1 MEIQKRSTRLGAA
14 LVLFAVILRFGGGL
28 TAASAHSLRRW
39 EGENTDFCRWGAGG
53 VSAITAT
60 LPQPEPPV
68 PQPVAGLTFDKK
80 DLAPIRMR
88 YITGS
93 DYRPDLEALIKSRLS
108 WDLDDGAPAVLI
120 LHSHG
125 SEAFQ
130 KQPGQDYQEL
140 VNTRTTNT
148 EYNMIAVG
156 DHIAK
161 LLEEAGI
168 RVIHD
173 RTMHDIPSYNDAYT
187 NARAAVESYLA
198 QYPSIQLVLDLH
210 RDSATNA
217 DGSLYATG
225 VTVDG
230 EKIAQLML
238 VMGTDGSGQAH
249 PHWEENLSVAL
260 KLLAVLEQQAPG
272 ITRDTSLRASRY
284 NQDLHPAMLLVEVG
298 SSGNTLAQ
306 AKAAAEFLATAIIQL
321 KDGANLDT

>member
-1 MEIQKRSTRLGAA
+1 MKIQKRSTRLGAA
-14 LVLFAVILRFGGGL
+14 LVLFAVILRLGGGI
-28 TAASAHSLRRW
+28 TEASAHTLKRW
-39 EGENTDFCRWGAGG
+39 EGEHTVFCRWGAGG
-53 VSAITAT
+53 VSAVAAT
-60 LPQPEPPV
+60 LPQPEPTPPV
-68 PQPVAGLTFDKK
+68 PPALMFDGA
-80 DLAPIRMR
+80 DLDAIRMR
-88 YITGS
+88 YATGS
-93 DYRPDLEALIKSRLS
+93 SYRPDLETLLTSRLA

-140 VNTRTTNT
+140 VNTRTTDT
-148 EYNMIAVG
+148 DYNMIAVG
-156 DHIAK
+156 DHLTK

-187 NARAAVESYLA
+187 NARASAEKYLA
-198 QYPSIQLVLDLH
+198 QYPSIRLVLDLH

-225 VTVDG
+225 VKVDG
-230 EKIAQLML
+230 ETIAQLML
-238 VMGTDGSGQAH
+238 VMGSDAAYPH

-260 KLLAVLEQQAPG
+260 KILAMLERQVPG
-272 ITRDTSLRASRY
+272 ISRPTSLRASRY

-306 AKAAAEFLATAIIQL
+306 AQAAVDYLAKAIIGL

>member
-14 LVLFAVILRFGGGL
+14 LVIFAVILRLGGGI
-28 TAASAHSLRRW
+28 TTASAHSLRRW
-39 EGENTDFCRWGAGG
+39 ERELGDFCRWGAGG
-53 VSAITAT
+53 VPAAAET
-60 LPQPEPPV
+60 LPQPELPEPEPGV
-68 PQPVAGLTFDKK
+68 TLSKDDLTRFQ
-80 DLAPIRMR
+80 IR
-88 YITGS
+88 YATGNS
-93 DYRPDLEALIKSRLS
+93 YRPDLEALLTSRLD
-108 WDLDDGAPAVLI
+108 WKLDDGAPAVLI

-140 VNTRTTNT
+140 VNTRTTDT
-148 EYNMIAVG
+148 DYNMIAVG
-156 DHIAK
+156 DHLAK
-161 LLEEAGI
+161 LLENAGI

-187 NARAAVESYLA
+187 NARASAEDYLA
-198 QYPSIQLVLDLH
+198 QYPSIRLVLDLH

-225 VTVDG
+225 VQVEG
-230 EKIAQLML
+230 ETIAQLML
-238 VMGTDGSGQAH
+238 VMGSDAAYPH

-260 KLLAVLEQQAPG
+260 KILAMLERQVPG
-272 ITRDTSLRASRY
+272 ISRPASLRASRY

-306 AKAAAEFLATAIIQL
+306 AMAAVDYLANAIINL
-321 KDGANLDT
+321 KNGANLDT

>member
-1 MEIQKRSTRLGAA
+1 MDMKKRSTRLGAA
-14 LVLFAVILRFGGGL
+14 LVLFAVILRLGGGL
-28 TAASAHSLRRW
+28 TTASAHSLRQW
-39 EGENTDFCRWGAGG
+39 DGELAGFCRWGAGG
-53 VSAITAT
+53 VSARTVT
-60 LPQPEPPV
+60 V
-68 PQPVAGLTFDKK
+68 PQPTQPVQAGITFRREDLDK
-80 DLAPIRMR
+80 IRMR

-93 DYRPDLEALIKSRLS
+93 SYRPDLEALLLSRLF
-108 WDLDDGAPAVLI
+108 WDLDDGMPAVLI

-140 VNTRTTNT
+140 VNTRTHNT
-148 EYNMIAVG
+148 DYNMIAVG
-156 DHIAK
+156 EYLAG

-173 RTMHDIPSYNDAYT
+173 RTMHDVPSYNDAYT
-187 NARAAVESYLA
+187 QARASVKDYLE
-198 QYPSIQLVLDLH
+198 QYPEIRLVLDLH

-230 EKIAQLML
+230 ETIGQLML

-249 PHWEENLSVAL
+249 PRWEENLSVAL
-260 KLLAVLEQQAPG
+260 KLLAVLERQVPG
-272 ITRDTSLRASRY
+272 ITRTTSLRASRY

-306 AKAAAEFLATAIIQL
+306 AKAAAKRLADAIIAV
-321 KDGANLDT
+321 KNGANLDT

>member
-14 LVLFAVILRFGGGL
+14 LVIFAVILRLGGGI
-28 TAASAHSLRRW
+28 TTASAHSLRRW
-39 EGENTDFCRWGAGG
+39 EREMGDFCRWGAGG
-53 VSAITAT
+53 VPAAAET
-60 LPQPEPPV
+60 LPQPELPEPESGV
-68 PQPVAGLTFDKK
+68 TLSKD
-80 DLAPIRMR
+80 DLARFQIR
-88 YITGS
+88 YATGS
-93 DYRPDLEALIKSRLS
+93 SYRPDLEALLTSRLD
-108 WDLDDGAPAVLI
+108 WKLDDGAPAVLI

-140 VNTRTTNT
+140 VNTRTTDT
-148 EYNMIAVG
+148 DYNMIAVG
-156 DHIAK
+156 DHLAK
-161 LLEEAGI
+161 LLENAGI

-187 NARAAVESYLA
+187 NARASAEDYLA
-198 QYPSIQLVLDLH
+198 QYPSIRLVLDLH

-225 VTVDG
+225 VQVEG
-230 EKIAQLML
+230 ETIAQLML
-238 VMGTDGSGQAH
+238 VMGSDAAYPH

-260 KLLAVLEQQAPG
+260 KILAMLERQVPG
-272 ITRDTSLRASRY
+272 ISRPASLRASRY

-306 AKAAAEFLATAIIQL
+306 AKAAVHYLANAIINL
-321 KDGANLDT
+321 KNGANLDT

>member
-14 LVLFAVILRFGGGL
+14 LVIFAVILRLGGGI
-28 TAASAHSLRRW
+28 TTASAHSLRRW
-39 EGENTDFCRWGAGG
+39 ERELGDFCRWGAGG
-53 VSAITAT
+53 VPAAAET
-60 LPQPEPPV
+60 LPQPELPEPEPGV
-68 PQPVAGLTFDKK
+68 TLSKD
-80 DLAPIRMR
+80 DLARFQIR
-88 YITGS
+88 YATGNS
-93 DYRPDLEALIKSRLS
+93 YRPDLEALLTSRLD
-108 WDLDDGAPAVLI
+108 WKLDDGAPAVLI

-140 VNTRTTNT
+140 VNTRTTDT
-148 EYNMIAVG
+148 DYNMIAVG
-156 DHIAK
+156 DHLAK
-161 LLEEAGI
+161 LLENAGI

-187 NARAAVESYLA
+187 NARASAEDYLA
-198 QYPSIQLVLDLH
+198 QYPSIRLVLDLH

-225 VTVDG
+225 VQVEG
-230 EKIAQLML
+230 ETIAQLML
-238 VMGTDGSGQAH
+238 VMGSDAAYPH

-260 KLLAVLEQQAPG
+260 KILAMLERQVPG
-272 ITRDTSLRASRY
+272 ISRPASLRASRY

-306 AKAAAEFLATAIIQL
+306 AKAAVDYLANAIINL
-321 KDGANLDT
+321 KNGANLDT

>member
-14 LVLFAVILRFGGGL
+14 LVIFAVILRLGGGI
-28 TAASAHSLRRW
+28 TTASAHSLRRW
-39 EGENTDFCRWGAGG
+39 ERELGDFCRWGAGG
-53 VSAITAT
+53 VPAAAET
-60 LPQPEPPV
+60 LPQPELPEPEPGV
-68 PQPVAGLTFDKK
+68 TLSKDDLTR
-80 DLAPIRMR
+80 LQIR
-88 YITGS
+88 YATGS
-93 DYRPDLEALIKSRLS
+93 SYRPDLEALLTSRLD
-108 WDLDDGAPAVLI
+108 WKLDDGAPAVLI

-140 VNTRTTNT
+140 VNTRTTDT
-148 EYNMIAVG
+148 DYNMIAVG
-156 DHIAK
+156 DHLAK
-161 LLEEAGI
+161 LLENAGI

-187 NARAAVESYLA
+187 NARASAEDYLA
-198 QYPSIQLVLDLH
+198 QYPSIRLVLDLH

-225 VTVDG
+225 VQVEG
-230 EKIAQLML
+230 ETIAQLML
-238 VMGTDGSGQAH
+238 VMGSDAAYPH

-260 KLLAVLEQQAPG
+260 KILAMLERQVPG
-272 ITRDTSLRASRY
+272 ISRPASLRASRY

-306 AKAAAEFLATAIIQL
+306 AKAAVDYLANAIINL
-321 KDGANLDT
+321 KNGANLDT

>member
-14 LVLFAVILRFGGGL
+14 LVIFAVILRLGGGI
-28 TAASAHSLRRW
+28 TTASAHSLRRW
-39 EGENTDFCRWGAGG
+39 EREMGDFCRWGAGG
-53 VSAITAT
+53 VPAAAAT
-60 LPQPEPPV
+60 LPQPEPSEPEPGV
-68 PQPVAGLTFDKK
+68 TLSKDDLTRVQ
-80 DLAPIRMR
+80 IR
-88 YITGS
+88 YATGS
-93 DYRPDLEALIKSRLS
+93 SYRPDLEALITSRLS

-140 VNTRTTNT
+140 VNTRTTDT
-148 EYNMIAVG
+148 DYNMIAVG
-156 DHIAK
+156 DHLAK
-161 LLEEAGI
+161 LLENAGI

-187 NARAAVESYLA
+187 NARASAEAYLA
-198 QYPSIQLVLDLH
+198 QYPSIRLVLDLH

-225 VTVDG
+225 VKVEG
-230 EKIAQLML
+230 ETIAQLML
-238 VMGTDGSGQAH
+238 VMGSNAAYPH

-260 KLLAVLEQQAPG
+260 KILAMLERQVPG
-272 ITRDTSLRASRY
+272 ISRPASLRASRY

-306 AKAAAEFLATAIIQL
+306 AKAAVDYLAKAIIKL